1 MEILT
6 LEILMNERKNLVR
19 ELKAN
24 DELQLGLEKIKRYN
38 FETNDELKVYNTIN
52 YPDLE
57 EITES
62 LVAERIAQLT
72 DDLLKLSEQINKIK
86 LEAANEISA

>member
-1 MEILT
+1 MEILN

-24 DELQLGLEKIKRYN
+24 DDLQLGLEKIKRYN

-62 LVAERIAQLT
+62 HVAERIEQLT
-72 DDLLKLSEQINKIK
+72 DELLKLSQQINKIK

>member
-1 MEILT
+1 MEILN

-24 DELQLGLEKIKRYN
+24 DDLQLGLEKIKRYN

-62 LVAERIAQLT
+62 YVAERIEQLT
-72 DDLLKLSEQINKIK
+72 DELLKLSQQINKIK
-86 LEAANEISA
+86 LEAANEVSA

>member
-1 MEILT
+1 MELLN

-38 FETNDELKVYNTIN
+38 FETDDELKVYDTIN

-62 LVAERIAQLT
+62 QVAERIEQLT
-72 DDLLKLSEQINKIK
+72 DELLKLSQQINKIK
-86 LEAANEISA
+86 LEIANEVSA

>member
-1 MEILT
+1 MEILN

-62 LVAERIAQLT
+62 YVAERIEQLT
-72 DDLLKLSEQINKIK
+72 DELLKLSQQINKIK
-86 LEAANEISA
+86 LEAANEVSA

>member
-1 MEILT
+1 MT

>member
-1 MEILT
+1 MDILN
-6 LEILMNERKNLVR
+6 LERLMNERKNLLR

-62 LVAERIAQLT
+62 YVAERIEQLT
-72 DDLLKLSEQINKIK
+72 DELLKLSQQINKIK

>member
-1 MEILT
+1 
-6 LEILMNERKNLVR
+6 MNERKNLVR

-24 DELQLGLEKIKRYN
+24 DDLQLGLEKIKRYN

-62 LVAERIAQLT
+62 YVAERIEQLT
-72 DDLLKLSEQINKIK
+72 DELLKLSQQINKIK

>member
-1 MEILT
+1 MDNLT
-6 LEILMNERKNLVR
+6 LERLMNERKNLLR

-38 FETNDELKVYNTIN
+38 FETSDDLKVYNTIN

-62 LVAERIAQLT
+62 HVAERIERLT
-72 DDLLKLSEQINKIK
+72 DDLLKLSEMINKVK
-86 LEAANEISA
+86 LEATNKISA

>member
-1 MEILT
+1 MEILN

-24 DELQLGLEKIKRYN
+24 DDLQLGLEKIKRYN

-62 LVAERIAQLT
+62 YVAERIEQLT
-72 DDLLKLSEQINKIK
+72 DELLKLSQQINKIK

>member
-1 MEILT
+1 MEILN

-62 LVAERIAQLT
+62 HVAERIEQLT
-72 DDLLKLSEQINKIK
+72 DELLKLSQQINKIK

>member
-1 MEILT
+1 MN

-24 DELQLGLEKIKRYN
+24 DDLQLGLEKIKRYN

-62 LVAERIAQLT
+62 YVAERIEQLT
-72 DDLLKLSEQINKIK
+72 DELLKLSQQINKIK

>member
-62 LVAERIAQLT
+62 QVAERIAQLT
-72 DDLLKLSEQINKIK
+72 DNLLKLSEQINKIK

>member
-86 LEAANEISA
+86 LEATNEISA

>member
-1 MEILT
+1 MELLN

-38 FETNDELKVYNTIN
+38 FETDDELKVYDTIN
-52 YPDLE
+52 YPDSE

-62 LVAERIAQLT
+62 QVAERIEQLT
-72 DDLLKLSEQINKIK
+72 DELLKLSQQINKIK
-86 LEAANEISA
+86 LEIANEVSA

>member
-1 MEILT
+1 MDILT
-6 LEILMNERKNLVR
+6 LERLMNERKLLLR

-24 DELQLGLEKIKRYN
+24 DELQLGFEKIKRYN
-38 FETNDELKVYNTIN
+38 LDTNDDLKVYNTN

-62 LVAERIAQLT
+62 MVAKRIEQLT
-72 DDLLKLSEQINKIK
+72 DNLLKLSEQINKVK
-86 LEAANEISA
+86 FEETNKISA

>member
-1 MEILT
+1 MEILN

-62 LVAERIAQLT
+62 HVAERIEQLT
-72 DDLLKLSEQINKIK
+72 DELLKLSQQINKIK
-86 LEAANEISA
+86 LEAANEVSA

>member
-1 MEILT
+1 MDVLT
-6 LEILMNERKNLVR
+6 LERLMNERKNLLR

-38 FETNDELKVYNTIN
+38 IETNDDLKVYNTIN

-62 LVAERIAQLT
+62 NVAEKIEQLT
-72 DDLLKLSEQINKIK
+72 DDLLKLSEHINKVK
-86 LEAANEISA
+86 LEAANKISA